1 MHNTV
6 DTPVRLEK
14 ARQALAK
21 AERHYSLENERLR
34 KQDVHRKIKLG
45 GLVIKMGFDGFSPST
60 IMGLLDEARARMQQQ
75 PQVVEDWQHRGD
87 NLLYP
92 SSP

>member
-6 DTPVRLEK
+6 DTPARLEK

-45 GLVIKMGFDGFSPST
+45 SLIIKAGLDNYSPSALL
-60 IMGLLDEARARMQQQ
+60 GLLNEASERLQQQ
-75 PQVVEDWQHRGD
+75 PQVLEDWQHRGD
-87 NLLYP
+87 DLLYP
-92 SSP
+92 SS

>member
-6 DTPVRLEK
+6 DTPARLEK

-45 GLVIKMGFDGFSPST
+45 SLIIKAGLDNYSPSALL
-60 IMGLLDEARARMQQQ
+60 GLLCEASERLQQQ
-75 PQVVEDWQHRGD
+75 PHVLEDWQHRGD